1 MSSSFERS
9 IGNEAR
15 MVIAVAE
22 NPCFAERPTTGQR
35 CAEQVGQTSAAPK
48 PILIDWFESQG
59 VQKLLTQESS
69 LLLSHTVCRP
79 YRPERC
85 LCVIASSWNC
95 Q

>member
-1 MSSSFERS
+1 
-9 IGNEAR
+9 

-35 CAEQVGQTSAAPK
+35 CAEKVSQTSAAPK